1 MKPDEVNRVAV
12 IGCGLMGS
20 GITEVSAKSG
30 MDVTFVEISDEKV
43 QKQRGRLEKSIN
55 TAVEKGKLSQEDGQ
69 AALGRI
75 TGTTDYG
82 AASDADLVIEA
93 VTEDL
98 DTKLDV
104 FGKLDEITRDD
115 VVLASNTSSLP
126 IGRMAAAT
134 KRPDKVLG
142 MHFFNPVPIMKLLEL
157 VRGLQTS
164 DETLE
169 FARGMGERLGKTVV
183 VSKDR
188 AGFIVNAL
196 LSCYLNMAVR
206 MVEEGFATKEDIDT
220 AVTLGLGHPMG
231 PLTLLDLVGIDTAYA
246 ISDVLYEQFKDPIY
260 SAPNLMKQMVQAGHF
275 GRKTGKGFYDYGEK

>member
-1 MKPDEVNRVAV
+1 MKPDEVKKVGV

-20 GITEVSAKSG
+20 GIVEVAAKTG
-30 MDVTFVEISDEKV
+30 TDVAFVEVSDEKV
-43 QKQRGRLEKSIN
+43 QKQRGRIEKSIS
-55 TAVEKGKLSQEDGQ
+55 TAVEKGKLAQEDAE

-75 TGTTDYG
+75 SGGTDIG
-82 AASDADLVIEA
+82 GVGDADLVIEA
-93 VTEDL
+93 VSEDL
-98 DTKLDV
+98 DTKLDI
-104 FGKLDEITRDD
+104 FAKLDGITRDE
-115 VVLASNTSSLP
+115 VILASNTSSMP
-126 IGRMAAAT
+126 IGKMAAAT
-134 KRPDKVLG
+134 SRPDRVLG
-142 MHFFNPVPIMKLLEL
+142 MHFFNPVPVMKLLEL
-157 VRGLQTS
+157 VRGLETS

-188 AGFIVNAL
+188 AGFIVNTL

-206 MVEEGFATKEDIDT
+206 MVEEGFASKEDIDT

-260 SAPNLMKQMVQAGHF
+260 SAPNLMRQMVQAGHF
-275 GRKTGKGFYDYGEK
+275 GRKTGKGFYDYGRK

>member
-1 MKPDEVNRVAV
+1 MKPEEVKKIGV

-20 GITEVSAKSG
+20 GIVEVAAKNG
-30 MDVTFVEISDEKV
+30 MDVSFVEVSDEKV
-43 QKQRGRLEKSIN
+43 QKQRGRIEQSIN
-55 TAVEKGKLSQEDGQ
+55 KAVEKGKLAKEDAE

-75 TGTTDYG
+75 SGGTDIG
-82 AASDADLVIEA
+82 SAADAHLVIEA
-93 VTEDL
+93 ITEDL
-98 DTKLDV
+98 DTKLDI
-104 FGKLDEITRDD
+104 FRRLSEITGDD
-115 VVLASNTSSLP
+115 VVLASNTSSMP
-126 IGRMAAAT
+126 IGEMAAAT
-134 KRPDKVLG
+134 NRPDRVLG
-142 MHFFNPVPIMKLLEL
+142 MHFFNPVPVMKLLEL
-157 VRGLQTS
+157 VRGLETS

-206 MVEEGFATKEDIDT
+206 MVEEGFASKEDIDT

-260 SAPNLMKQMVQAGHF
+260 SAPNLMRQMVQAGHL
-275 GRKTGKGFYDYGEK
+275 GRKTGKGFYDYGQK

>member
-1 MKPDEVNRVAV
+1 MKPDEVKKAAV

-20 GITEVSAKSG
+20 GITEVAAKSG
-30 MDVTFVEISDEKV
+30 MDVVFVEVSDEKV
-43 QKQRGRLEKSIN
+43 KKQGGRIAGSIGK
-55 TAVEKGKLSQEDGQ
+55 AVEKGKLSQEDGD
-69 AALGRI
+69 AAVSRI
-75 TGTTDYG
+75 NGTTEYE
-82 AASDADLVIEA
+82 AISDADLVIEA

-98 DTKLDV
+98 QTKLEV
-104 FGKLDEITRDD
+104 FRRLDELTRDD

-126 IGRMAAAT
+126 IGEMAAAT
-134 KRPDKVLG
+134 NRPDKVLG

-169 FARGMGERLGKTVV
+169 FARGMGDRLGKTVV

-196 LSCYLNMAVR
+196 LSCYMNMAVR

-275 GRKTGKGFYDYGEK
+275 GRKAGKGFYDYGEK

>member
-1 MKPDEVNRVAV
+1 MKPDEVQKLAV

-20 GITEVSAKSG
+20 GITEVGAKSG
-30 MDVTFVEISDEKV
+30 IDVVFVEVTDEKV
-43 QKQRGRLEKSIN
+43 KKQQGRIEKSIAK
-55 TAVEKGKLSQEDGQ
+55 AVEKGKLSDQDGQ
-69 AALGRI
+69 AAVSRI
-75 TGTTDYG
+75 TGTTDRA

-98 DTKLDV
+98 DTKLEV
-104 FGKLDEITRDD
+104 FRSLDGLTRDE
-115 VVLASNTSSLP
+115 VVIASNTSSLP
-126 IGRMAAAT
+126 IGEMAAAT
-134 KRPDKVLG
+134 NRPDRVLG
-142 MHFFNPVPIMKLLEL
+142 MHFFNPVPVMKLLEL

-188 AGFIVNAL
+188 AGFIVNTL

-260 SAPNLMKQMVQAGHF
+260 AAPNLMKQMVQAGHF
-275 GRKTGKGFYDYGEK
+275 GRKSGKGFYDYGEK

>member
-1 MKPDEVNRVAV
+1 MKPDEVKKVAV

-20 GITEVSAKSG
+20 GITEVAAKSG
-30 MDVTFVEISDEKV
+30 MDVTFVEVSDEKV
-43 QKQRGRLEKSIN
+43 HKQRGRIEKSIGK
-55 TAVEKGKLSQEDGQ
+55 AVEKGKLSQED
-69 AALGRI
+69 ADSVVARI
-75 TGTTDYG
+75 TGTTDRA

-98 DTKLDV
+98 DTKLEV
-104 FGKLDEITRDD
+104 FRSLDGMTRDD
-115 VVLASNTSSLP
+115 VILASNTSSLP

-134 KRPDKVLG
+134 NRPDRVLG
-142 MHFFNPVPIMKLLEL
+142 MHFFNPVPVMKLLEL

-206 MVEEGFATKEDIDT
+206 MVEEGFATKEDVDT

>member
-1 MKPDEVNRVAV
+1 MKPDQVNKVAV

-20 GITEVSAKSG
+20 GITEVAAKSG
-30 MDVTFVEISDEKV
+30 MDVTFVEITDEKV
-43 QKQRGRLEKSIN
+43 QKQRGRIEKSIN
-55 TAVEKGKLSQEDGQ
+55 TAVEKGKLPQEDAQ
-69 AALGRI
+69 AAQARI

-98 DTKLDV
+98 DVKLDV
-104 FGKLDEITRDD
+104 FAKLEEITRDD

-126 IGRMAAAT
+126 IGKMAAAT
-134 KRPDKVLG
+134 KRPDRVLG

-275 GRKTGKGFYDYGEK
+275 GRKTGKGFYDYGS

>member
-1 MKPDEVNRVAV
+1 MKPDEVKKVAV

-30 MDVTFVEISDEKV
+30 MDVAFVEVSDEKV
-43 QKQRGRLEKSIN
+43 QKQRGRIEKSISK
-55 TAVEKGKLSQEDGQ
+55 AVEKGKLSQEDAE
-69 AALGRI
+69 AAIGRI
-75 TGTTDYG
+75 TGTTDQG

-93 VTEDL
+93 VTEDI

-104 FGKLDEITRDD
+104 FRGLDDITRDD

-126 IGRMAAAT
+126 IGEMAAAT
-134 KRPDKVLG
+134 KRPDRVLG
-142 MHFFNPVPIMKLLEL
+142 MHFFNPVPVMKLLEL

-164 DETLE
+164 DDTLE

-196 LSCYLNMAVR
+196 LSCYLNMAVK

-220 AVTLGLGHPMG
+220 AVSLGLGHPMG

-246 ISDVLYEQFKDPIY
+246 ISDVLYQQFKDPIY
-260 SAPNLMKQMVQAGHF
+260 AAPNLMKQMVQAGHF

>member
-1 MKPDEVNRVAV
+1 MKPDEVRKVAV

-20 GITEVSAKSG
+20 GITEVAAKSG
-30 MDVTFVEISDEKV
+30 MEVVFVEVSDEKC
-43 QKQRGRLEKSIN
+43 QKQQGRIEKSIGK
-55 TAVEKGKLSQEDGQ
+55 AVEKGKLSQEDGQ
-69 AALGRI
+69 AAVGRI
-75 TGTTDYG
+75 TGTTDY
-82 AASDADLVIEA
+82 AAAADADLVIEA

-98 DTKLDV
+98 ETKLEV
-104 FGKLDEITRDD
+104 FRKIDELTRDD

-126 IGRMAAAT
+126 IGKMAAAT
-134 KRPDKVLG
+134 NRPDRVLG
-142 MHFFNPVPIMKLLEL
+142 MHFFNPVPVMKLLEL

-196 LSCYLNMAVR
+196 LSCYMNMAVR
-206 MVEEGFATKEDIDT
+206 MVEEGFASKEDIDT

-275 GRKTGKGFYDYGEK
+275 GRKSGKGFYDYGEK

>member
-1 MKPDEVNRVAV
+1 MKPDEVKKVGV

-20 GITEVSAKSG
+20 GIVEVAAKNG
-30 MDVTFVEISDEKV
+30 MDVSFVEVSDEKV
-43 QKQRGRLEKSIN
+43 QKQRGRIEQSIN
-55 TAVEKGKLSQEDGQ
+55 KAVEKGKLAQEDAE

-75 TGTTDYG
+75 SGGTDIG
-82 AASDADLVIEA
+82 SAGDAHLVIEA
-93 VTEDL
+93 ITEDL
-98 DTKLDV
+98 DTKLDI
-104 FGKLDEITRDD
+104 FRRLSEITSDD
-115 VVLASNTSSLP
+115 VVLASNTSSMP
-126 IGRMAAAT
+126 IGEMAAAT
-134 KRPDKVLG
+134 NRPDRVLG
-142 MHFFNPVPIMKLLEL
+142 MHFFNPVPVMKLLEL
-157 VRGLQTS
+157 VRGLETS

-188 AGFIVNAL
+188 AGFIVNTL

-206 MVEEGFATKEDIDT
+206 MVEEGFASKEDIDA

-260 SAPNLMKQMVQAGHF
+260 SAPNLMRQMVQAGHF
-275 GRKTGKGFYDYGEK
+275 GRKTGKGFYDYGRK

>member
-1 MKPDEVNRVAV
+1 MKPDEVKKLAV

-20 GITEVSAKSG
+20 GITEVAAKSG
-30 MDVTFVEISDEKV
+30 IEVTFVEVSDEKC
-43 QKQRGRLEKSIN
+43 QKQQGRIGKSISK
-55 TAVEKGKLSQEDGQ
+55 AVEKGKLSDDEGQ
-69 AALGRI
+69 AAIGRI
-75 TGTTDYG
+75 AGTTDY
-82 AASDADLVIEA
+82 AAAADADLVIEA

-98 DTKLDV
+98 DTKLEV
-104 FGKLDEITRDD
+104 FRKLDELTRDD

-126 IGRMAAAT
+126 IGEMAAVT

-142 MHFFNPVPIMKLLEL
+142 MHFFNPVPVMKLLEL

-164 DETLE
+164 DETLD
-169 FARGMGERLGKTVV
+169 FARGMGDRLGKTVV

-196 LSCYLNMAVR
+196 LSCYMNMAVR
-206 MVEEGFATKEDIDT
+206 MVEEGFASKEDIDT

-246 ISDVLYEQFKDPIY
+246 ISDVLYQEFKDPIY
-260 SAPNLMKQMVQAGHF
+260 SAPNLMKQMVTAGYH
-275 GRKTGKGFYDYGEK
+275 GRKTGKGFYDYGQ

>member
-1 MKPDEVNRVAV
+1 MKPDDVKKIAV
-12 IGCGLMGS
+12 IGAGLMGS
-20 GITEVSAKSG
+20 GIAEVAGKNG
-30 MDVTFVEISDEKV
+30 IEVAFVEVSDEKV
-43 QKQRGRLEKSIN
+43 QKQTGRIEKSI
-55 TAVEKGKLSQEDGQ
+55 TKAVEKGKLQEDEGQ
-69 AALGRI
+69 AAIERI
-75 TGTTDYG
+75 AGTTDYS
-82 AASDADLVIEA
+82 AAADADLVIEA

-104 FGKLDEITRDD
+104 FRKLDEITRDD

-126 IGRMAAAT
+126 IGKMAAVT

-142 MHFFNPVPIMKLLEL
+142 MHFFNPVPVMKLLEL

-188 AGFIVNAL
+188 AGFIVNTL
-196 LSCYLNMAVR
+196 LACYMNMAVR
-206 MVEEGFATKEDIDT
+206 MVEEGFASKEDIDT
-220 AVTLGLGHPMG
+220 AVQLGLGHPMG
-231 PLTLLDLVGIDTAYA
+231 PLTLLDLIGIDTAYA
-246 ISDVLYEQFKDPIY
+246 ISDVLYQEFKDPIY
-260 SAPNLMKQMVQAGHF
+260 SAPNLMKQMVTAGYH

>member
-1 MKPDEVNRVAV
+1 VKPDDVNKLAV

-20 GITEVSAKSG
+20 GITEVAAKSG
-30 MDVTFVEISDEKV
+30 IEVTFVEVSDEKRK
-43 QKQRGRLEKSIN
+43 KQTGRIEKSISK
-55 TAVEKGKLSQEDGQ
+55 AVEKGKLSQED
-69 AALGRI
+69 ADATVARI
-75 TGTTDYG
+75 TGTTDYD
-82 AASDADLVIEA
+82 AVADADLVIEA

-104 FGKLDEITRDD
+104 FRKLDELTREE

-126 IGRMAAAT
+126 IGKMAAAT
-134 KRPDKVLG
+134 NRPDHVLG
-142 MHFFNPVPIMKLLEL
+142 MHFFNPVPVMKQLEL

-196 LSCYLNMAVR
+196 LSCYMNMAVR

-246 ISDVLYEQFKDPIY
+246 ISDILYEQFKDPIY

-275 GRKTGKGFYDYGEK
+275 GRKTGKGFYDYGE

>member
-1 MKPDEVNRVAV
+1 MKPDEVKKLGV

-20 GITEVSAKSG
+20 GIVEVAAKTG
-30 MDVTFVEISDEKV
+30 IDVVFVEVSDEKV
-43 QKQRGRLEKSIN
+43 KKQGGRIAGSIGK
-55 TAVEKGKLSQEDGQ
+55 AVEKGKLSQEDAD

-75 TGTTDYG
+75 KGSTELGDV
-82 AASDADLVIEA
+82 ADADLVIEA

-98 DTKLDV
+98 DVKLEV
-104 FGKLDEITRDD
+104 FAKLSEITRDE
-115 VVLASNTSSLP
+115 VVLASNTSSMP
-126 IGRMAAAT
+126 IGKMAAAT
-134 KRPDKVLG
+134 SRPDRVLG
-142 MHFFNPVPIMKLLEL
+142 MHFFNPVPVMKLLEL
-157 VRGLQTS
+157 VRGYQTS

-188 AGFIVNAL
+188 AGFIVNTL

-206 MVEEGFATKEDIDT
+206 MVEEGFASKEDVDT

-246 ISDVLYEQFKDPIY
+246 ISDVLYQEFKDPIY

>member
-1 MKPDEVNRVAV
+1 MKPDEVNKVAV

-20 GITEVSAKSG
+20 GITEVAAKSG
-30 MDVTFVEISDEKV
+30 MDVTFIEISDEKV
-43 QKQRGRLEKSIN
+43 QKQRGRIEKSIGK
-55 TAVEKGKLSQEDGQ
+55 AVEKGKLSEEDAQ
-69 AALGRI
+69 AAVGRI

-115 VVLASNTSSLP
+115 IVLASNTSSLP
-126 IGRMAAAT
+126 IGKMAAAT

-275 GRKTGKGFYDYGEK
+275 GRKTGKGFYDYGGK

>member
-1 MKPDEVNRVAV
+1 MKPDEVNKLAV

-20 GITEVSAKSG
+20 GITEVGAKSG
-30 MDVTFVEISDEKV
+30 MDVVFVEVSDEKV
-43 QKQRGRLEKSIN
+43 NKQKGRIEKSI
-55 TAVEKGKLSQEDGQ
+55 TKAVEKGKLSQEDAE
-69 AALGRI
+69 AAIGRI
-75 TGTTDYG
+75 DGTTDVG
-82 AASDADLVIEA
+82 ASSQADLVIEA

-104 FGKLDEITRDD
+104 FGKLSELTRDE
-115 VVLASNTSSLP
+115 VVIASNTSSMP

-134 KRPDKVLG
+134 SRPDRVLG
-142 MHFFNPVPIMKLLEL
+142 MHFFNPVPVMKLLEL

-164 DETLE
+164 DDTLE
-169 FARGMGERLGKTVV
+169 FARGIGERLGKTVV

-196 LSCYLNMAVR
+196 LSCYMNMAVR

-246 ISDVLYEQFKDPIY
+246 ISDVLYQQFKDPIY
-260 SAPNLMKQMVQAGHF
+260 SAPNLMAQMVQAGHF
-275 GRKTGKGFYDYGEK
+275 GRKTGKGFYDYGK

>member
-1 MKPDEVNRVAV
+1 MKPDQVNKVAV

-20 GITEVSAKSG
+20 GITEVAAKNG
-30 MDVTFVEISDEKV
+30 MDVTFVEVSDEKV
-43 QKQRGRLEKSIN
+43 QKQRGRIEKSIN
-55 TAVEKGKLSQEDGQ
+55 TAVEKGKLTQDDAES
-69 AALGRI
+69 AIGRI
-75 TGTTDYG
+75 TGTTDYE
-82 AASDADLVIEA
+82 ATTDADLVIEA
-93 VTEDL
+93 VTEEL
-98 DTKLDV
+98 EIKLDV
-104 FGKLDEITRDD
+104 FRKLDALTRDE

-126 IGRMAAAT
+126 IGEMAGAT
-134 KRPDKVLG
+134 NRPDRVLG
-142 MHFFNPVPIMKLLEL
+142 MHFFNPVPVMKLLEL

-196 LSCYLNMAVR
+196 LCCYLNMAVR

-260 SAPNLMKQMVQAGHF
+260 SAPNLMRQMVQAGHF
-275 GRKTGKGFYDYGEK
+275 GRKSGKGFYDYGS

>member
-1 MKPDEVNRVAV
+1 MKPDDVQKMAV

-20 GITEVSAKSG
+20 GITEVAAKSG
-30 MDVTFVEISDEKV
+30 IAVTFVEISDEKCK
-43 QKQRGRLEKSIN
+43 KQQGRIEKSIGK
-55 TAVEKGKLSQEDGQ
+55 AVEKGKLSQED
-69 AALGRI
+69 ADATVGRI
-75 TGTTDYG
+75 TGTTDYQ
-82 AASDADLVIEA
+82 AAADADLVIEA

-98 DTKLDV
+98 DTKLEV
-104 FGKLDEITRDD
+104 FEKLDELTRDEI
-115 VVLASNTSSLP
+115 VLASNTSSLP
-126 IGRMAAAT
+126 IGKMAAAT
-134 KRPDKVLG
+134 NRPDRVLG
-142 MHFFNPVPIMKLLEL
+142 MHFFNPVPVMKLLEL

-196 LSCYLNMAVR
+196 LSCYMNMAVR

-246 ISDVLYEQFKDPIY
+246 ISDVLYEEFKDPIY

-275 GRKTGKGFYDYGEK
+275 GRKTGKGFYDYGE